1 MDAKTSGPGHKEAKN
16 SNKGTRGGT
25 SSSGDDRGQ
34 WSRARGHPPHPSP
47 PQESPDHPSPGGVVP
62 KTTLRIALSAP
73 ELLAGALVGETWHGW
88 RSLLLAAMGE
98 PLRPDELETFRRLT
112 ERQQPPAERV
122 SELVAVVG
130 RRGGKSRAIATLLC
144 YLACLVDYKTR
155 LATGETGVALCIA
168 PSQEQAKIV
177 LDYASGILAAS
188 PILRHLVRRSTS
200 ETIELTNRIVISVR
214 SASYRRLRG
223 QTCIA
228 CIADEA
234 AFWFSEDSSNPDY
247 EILNA
252 VRPSLATT
260 GGLLCVISSP
270 YARRG
275 VLWDSFKNHFGTQ
288 GNPSIL
294 VAKAATREL
303 NPSLSQAFIDKEYE
317 KDPVWAAAEYGAEFR
332 TDIESFIT
340 SESVEACI
348 DPGIRERPYDRRN
361 IYSAFTDPS
370 GGASDS
376 FTLAIAHKEG
386 MSSVLDAV
394 REVRPPFSPEQ
405 AVEEFCAL
413 LRTYQVYGIRS
424 DRYGG
429 EWVNESFRRRG
440 VVVEPSEH
448 SKSQLYQDALPL
460 INSRTAALLDN
471 NTLRRQLVTLERKT
485 TRGGKDSIDHSPGAK
500 DDLANAVC
508 GALVYAG
515 KSLGDPNFWT
525 AQQPKPRGVV

>member
-1 MDAKTSGPGHKEAKN
+1 VDQMDRRSILTLVSNCHRAKFQIQTH
-16 SNKGTRGGT
+16 
-25 SSSGDDRGQ
+25 
-34 WSRARGHPPHPSP
+34 HHPSP
-47 PQESPDHPSPGGVVP
+47 SSESPDHPSLHRIVAQ
-62 KTTLRIALSAP
+62 TSLRAALGAP
-73 ELLAGALVGETWHGW
+73 ELLAGALPGETWHGW

-98 PLRPDELETFRRLT
+98 RLEPEELETFRRLT
-112 ERQQPPAERV
+112 ERQDPPAARV
-122 SELVAVVG
+122 SEFYGIIG

-144 YLACLVDYKTR
+144 YLATLVNYKPR

-177 LDYASGILAAS
+177 LDYASGILEAS
-188 PILRHLVRRSTS
+188 PILRQLVRRSTS

-234 AFWFSEDSSNPDY
+234 AFWFNEDSSNPDY

-270 YARRG
+270 YSRRG
-275 VLWDSFKNHFGTQ
+275 VLWDSFKNHFGPS

-303 NPSLSQAFIDKEYE
+303 NPSLSQQFIDGEYE
-317 KDPVWAAAEYGAEFR
+317 KDPIWAAAEYGAEFR

-340 SESVEACI
+340 SESIEACI
-348 DPGIRERPYDRRN
+348 DAGVRERPYDRRN
-361 IYSAFTDPS
+361 LYSAFVDPS

-394 REVRPPFSPEQ
+394 REIRPPFSPEQ

-413 LRTYQVYGIRS
+413 LRQYQIYGVRS

-429 EWVNESFRRRG
+429 EWVAESFRRRG
-440 VVVEPSEH
+440 VMVEPAEH

-471 NTLRRQLVTLERKT
+471 TTLRRQFVTLELGT
-485 TRGGKDSIDHSPGAK
+485 TRGGKDSIDHSPGVK

-515 KSLGDPNFWT
+515 KSLGDPNFWN
-525 AQQPKPRGVV
+525 AQFPKPRGMV

>member
-1 MDAKTSGPGHKEAKN
+1 MPA
-16 SNKGTRGGT
+16 NKGRARAFSAADKGRRWTGAKEHPHHP
-25 SSSGDDRGQ
+25 SSS
-34 WSRARGHPPHPSP
+34 S
-47 PQESPDHPSPGGVVP
+47 ESPDHPSRAVVP
-62 KTTLRIALSAP
+62 RTTLRVGLEKP
-73 ELLAGALVGETWHGW
+73 ELLAGAIPGDTWQGW

-98 PLRPDELETFRRLT
+98 PLKPEELALFQKLT

-122 SELVAVVG
+122 SEFVGVIG
-130 RRGGKSRAIATLLC
+130 RRGGKSRAIATLLV
-144 YLACLVDYKTR
+144 YLACLVDYRPR
-155 LATGETGVALCIA
+155 LASGETGVALCIA

-177 LDYASGILAAS
+177 LDYAAGILEAS
-188 PILRHLVRRSTS
+188 PILRQLVRRSTS
-200 ETIELTNRIVISVR
+200 ETIELNNRIVISVR

-275 VLWDSFKNHFGTQ
+275 VLWDSFKNHFGPA
-288 GNPSIL
+288 GSPSIL

-303 NPSLSQAFIDKEYE
+303 NPSLSQGFIDREYE

-340 SESVEACI
+340 SECIEACI
-348 DPGIRERPYDRRN
+348 DSGIRERPYDRRN
-361 IYSAFTDPS
+361 LYSAFVDPS

-394 REVRPPFSPEQ
+394 REIRPPFSPEQ

-413 LRTYQVYGIRS
+413 LRQYQIYGVRS

-429 EWVNESFRRRG
+429 EWVTESFRRRG
-440 VVVEPSEH
+440 VMVEPSEL

-471 NTLRRQLVTLERKT
+471 TTLRRQLVTLERKT

-515 KSLGDPNFWT
+515 KSLGDPNFWRGIPY
-525 AQQPKPRGVV
+525 PKANLV

>member
-1 MDAKTSGPGHKEAKN
+1 MPANTKEGAGTFSSTAK
-16 SNKGTRGGT
+16 GGKW
-25 SSSGDDRGQ
+25 R
-34 WSRARGHPPHPSP
+34 RAQGHPHHPSP
-47 PQESPDHPSPGGVVP
+47 SSESSDHPSPGVVP
-62 KTTLRIALSAP
+62 KTALRVALEQP
-73 ELLAGALVGETWHGW
+73 GLLASALPGSSWGGW
-88 RSLLLAAMGE
+88 RALLLAAMGE
-98 PLRPDELETFRRLT
+98 ALKDDELETFRRLT

-144 YLACLVDYKTR
+144 YLACLVDYRGR
-155 LATGETGVALCIA
+155 LASGETGVALCIA

-177 LDYASGILAAS
+177 LDYAAGILEAS
-188 PILRHLVRRSTS
+188 PILRQLVKRSTS
-200 ETIELTNRIVISVR
+200 ETIEFTNRIVISVR

-275 VLWDSFKNHFGTQ
+275 VLWDSFKNHFGAN

-303 NPSLSQAFIDKEYE
+303 NPSLSEAFVDREYE

-332 TDIESFIT
+332 TDIENFIT
-340 SESVEACI
+340 NEAIEACI
-348 DPGIRERPYDRRN
+348 DAGIRERPYDRRN

-394 REVRPPFSPEQ
+394 REIRPPFSPEQ
-405 AVEEFCAL
+405 AVEEFCSL
-413 LRTYQVYGIRS
+413 LRQYMVYGIRS

-429 EWVNESFRRRG
+429 EWVTESFRRRG
-440 VVVEPSEH
+440 VMVEPSEH
-448 SKSQLYQDALPL
+448 SKSQLYQDALPM

-471 NTLRRQLVTLERKT
+471 NTLRRQLVMLERKT

-500 DDLANAVC
+500 DDLANAVA

-515 KSLGDPNFWT
+515 KSLGDPNFWN
-525 AQQPKPRGVV
+525 AELPKVKGIV

>member
-1 MDAKTSGPGHKEAKN
+1 MM
-16 SNKGTRGGT
+16 
-25 SSSGDDRGQ
+25 
-34 WSRARGHPPHPSP
+34 ARGRNRKSEGPPSTFSSIKPGGRWSTAHGHPHHPSP
-47 PQESPDHPSPGGVVP
+47 SSGSHDHPSPGGVVP
-62 KTTLRIALSAP
+62 KTTLRIALEAP
-73 ELLAGALVGETWHGW
+73 ELLAGAISGETWHGW
-88 RSLLLAAMGE
+88 RALLLAAMGE
-98 PLRPDELETFRRLT
+98 DLKPDELETFRRLT
-112 ERQQPPAERV
+112 ERQDPPKERV

-144 YLACLVDYKTR
+144 YLACLVDYRPR
-155 LATGETGVALCIA
+155 LASGETGVALCIA

-188 PILRHLVRRSTS
+188 PILRQLVRRSTS
-200 ETIELTNRIVISVR
+200 ETIELTNRVVISVR

-234 AFWFSEDSSNPDY
+234 AFWFNEDSSNPDY

-270 YARRG
+270 YSRRG
-275 VLWDSFKNHFGTQ
+275 VLWDSFKNHFGPS

-294 VAKAATREL
+294 VARAATREL
-303 NPSLSQAFIDKEYE
+303 NPSLSQQFIDKEYE
-317 KDPVWAAAEYGAEFR
+317 KDPQWAAAEYGAEFR

-340 SESVEACI
+340 SECVEACI
-348 DPGIRERPYDRRN
+348 DAGIRERPFDRRN
-361 IYSAFTDPS
+361 IYSAFIDPS

-376 FTLAIAHKEG
+376 FALAIAHKEG
-386 MSSVLDAV
+386 MSSVLDAC
-394 REVRPPFSPEQ
+394 REIRPPFSPEQ

-413 LRTYQVYGIRS
+413 LRQYQVYGIRS

-485 TRGGKDSIDHSPGAK
+485 TRGGKDSIDHAPHAK

-515 KSLGDPNFWT
+515 RSLGDPNFWN
-525 AQQPKPRGVV
+525 AQFPKPKGVV